1 MLIKVNAPPVIRSEK
16 DIAKLNGWLFELTE
30 ILNLTLC
37 SLGEENL
44 SSELRSKIEGRSSD
58 KWNTQ

>member
-30 ILNLTLC
+30 ILNLTFC

-44 SSELRSKIEGRSSD
+44 RSELRSKIEGRSSD